1 MSMFQGHELTC
12 IRGQRRVF
20 AGLDFTVPAG
30 GALILL
36 GPNGSGKSSLLRLM
50 AGLGRPAAGQ
60 LSWAGTPIAED
71 PEAHRVRLRY
81 AGHLDCV
88 KAVLSVRENLSF
100 WAGQYG
106 AAEAEA
112 VNRGLKAFALESL
125 ADMPGQILSA
135 GQKHRLALAR
145 LAASPG
151 ELWLLDEP
159 TVGLDS
165 AAQLRLTAAIAA
177 HRETGGCVVAATHT
191 PLDLPGAQSVNLSP
205 YAEAAR
211 AAEARE
217 SAEPAW

>member
-1 MSMFQGHELTC
+1 MSMFQGHEITC
-12 IRGQRRVF
+12 IRGRRMVF
-20 AGLDFTVPAG
+20 AGLGFAVPAG

-50 AGLGRPAAGQ
+50 AGLGQPADGHI
-60 LSWAGTPIAED
+60 SWAGNPITQD

-106 AAEAEA
+106 AAEAAA
-112 VNRGLKAFALESL
+112 VNRGLAAFALESL

-165 AAQLRLTAAIAA
+165 AAQTRLTSAIAA
-177 HRETGGCVVAATHT
+177 HRDTGGRVVAATHT
-191 PLDLPGAQSVNLSP
+191 PLDMPGAQSLNLTP
-205 YAEAAR
+205 FAEAAR
-211 AAEARE
+211 DAEAQ
-217 SAEPAW
+217 ADADLTW